1 MKTFPIL
8 YLMFGVVGS
17 ASAQAV
23 GPAPLLL
30 HEAPA
35 PSPAAVV
42 EPLLHAIKPSL
53 VLAPDDLILI
63 QVYNVEAFKVR
74 TRIGRDGTIE
84 LPLAGK
90 IALGGLT
97 IVQAQDSIRGLLME
111 KRLVIDPGVTIEPV
125 ETPGNVISISGEVV
139 RSGVFPALGDHTLI
153 QMIALS
159 EGEKET
165 ASSVVTL
172 NRPGLLAPIQIDLG
186 PDPTHSPYG
195 QIPVFAGDSI
205 LISNVGQ
212 VFVLGAIG
220 KQGLVSLRN
229 YSPTTVVEAVTLSG
243 GIGFQARA
251 DDARLVRTQGTE
263 RIVMTVHIEKILQGK
278 EPDIALKNDD
288 ILYIPTSAE
297 KAALKGGAAGII
309 AGFATAFL
317 YTR

>member
-1 MKTFPIL
+1 MKTASIL
-8 YLMFGVVGS
+8 FLAFGVV
-17 ASAQAV
+17 ASAAGQAV

-30 HEAPA
+30 REAPT
-35 PSPAAVV
+35 PTPPTLL
-42 EPLLHAIKPSL
+42 EPLLHAVKTPL

-84 LPLAGK
+84 LPLAGR

-97 IVQAQDSIRGLLME
+97 IVQAQEAIRGLLVE
-111 KRLVIDPGVTIEPV
+111 KRLVIDPGVTIEPI
-125 ETPGNVISISGEVV
+125 ETPGNVISVSGQVL

-153 QMIALS
+153 QMIALA

-172 NRPGLLAPIQIDLG
+172 TRPGLTAPLQIDLG

-205 LISNVGQ
+205 LVSNVGQ

-220 KQGLVSLRN
+220 KQGIVNLRN
-229 YSPTTVVEAVTLSG
+229 YSPTTVIEAVTMSG
-243 GIGFQARA
+243 GIGFQAKA
-251 DDARLVRTQGTE
+251 DDARLVRTQGAE
-263 RIVMTVHIEKILQGK
+263 RIMINVHVGKILQGK